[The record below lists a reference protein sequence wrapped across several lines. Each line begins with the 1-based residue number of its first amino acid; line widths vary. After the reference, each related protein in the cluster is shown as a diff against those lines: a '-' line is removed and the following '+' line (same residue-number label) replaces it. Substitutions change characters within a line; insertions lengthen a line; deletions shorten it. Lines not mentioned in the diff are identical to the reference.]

1 MIKFIDV
8 HTFDGHLCNMYV
20 NIKNFSIEEKKNLFN
35 GIKKDLK
42 SPMSLHMLN
51 IIINDL
57 NTIKGPNYQIENNMD
72 ASDILADIII
82 YKNFND
88 IIIILDEQLQDIL
101 QLGSCNSGRVTRLF
115 QIWKSIY
122 FFEIK

>member
-8 HTFDGHLCNMYV
+8 HKFDGHLCNMYV

>member
-35 GIKKDLK
+35 SIKKDLK

-122 FFEIK
+122 FSEMK

>member
-1 MIKFIDV
+1 
-8 HTFDGHLCNMYV
+8 
-20 NIKNFSIEEKKNLFN
+20 
-35 GIKKDLK
+35 
-42 SPMSLHMLN
+42 MSLHMLN

>member
-35 GIKKDLK
+35 NIKKDLK

-122 FFEIK
+122 FSEIK